1 MNQSAEQKAV
11 IEGLIFVSG
20 EEGIDKKQ
28 MADVLQVGMPEVES
42 LLDDLLNDYRSGPRG
57 MEIIEI
63 AGSFQFVT
71 KREHAAYYER
81 LVAAPSHTS
90 LSQAALETLAII
102 AYKQPIT
109 RAEIE
114 EVRGVKTEKPL
125 QTLSSKGLIT
135 EKGRAE
141 GTGRAILYGTT
152 KSFLEH
158 FGLKSIEE
166 LPPLPEQLEDSS
178 IEEEADLFFSKFQ
191 ETMDE

>member
-1 MNQSAEQKAV
+1 MSQSAEHKAV

-20 EEGIDKKQ
+20 EEGIEKKQ
-28 MADVLQVGMPEVES
+28 IADVLQIGMDAAEE
-42 LLDDLLNDYRSGPRG
+42 LLDELVKDYKSDTRG

-71 KREHAAYYER
+71 KREHAGYYER
-81 LVAAPSHTS
+81 LVSAPSHSS

-125 QTLSSKGLIT
+125 QTLSSKGLIKET
-135 EKGRAE
+135 GRAE

-152 KSFLEH
+152 KNFLEH
-158 FGLKSIEE
+158 FGLKSLHE
-166 LPPLPEQLEDSS
+166 LPPLPEKVNDQS

-191 ETMDE
+191 ETME

>member
-1 MNQSAEQKAV
+1 MSQSAEHKAV

-20 EEGIDKKQ
+20 EEGIEKKQ
-28 MADVLQVGMPEVES
+28 IADVLQISMDAAEE
-42 LLDDLLNDYRSGPRG
+42 LLDELVKDYKSDTRG

-71 KREHAAYYER
+71 KREHACYYER
-81 LVAAPSHTS
+81 LVSAPSHSS

-125 QTLSSKGLIT
+125 QTLSSKGLIKET
-135 EKGRAE
+135 GRAE

-152 KSFLEH
+152 KNFLEH
-158 FGLKSIEE
+158 FGLKSLHE
-166 LPPLPEQLEDSS
+166 LPPLPEKVNDQS

-191 ETMDE
+191 ETME

>member
-1 MNQSAEQKAV
+1 MKQSAEQKAV

-28 MADVLQVGMPEVES
+28 MADVLQVSLTEVEA
-42 LLDDLLNDYRSGPRG
+42 LLEELLNDYRSGSRG

-63 AGSFQFVT
+63 AGSYQFVT
-71 KREHAAYYER
+71 KREHASYYER

-90 LSQAALETLAII
+90 LSQAALESLAII

-125 QTLSSKGLIT
+125 QTLSSKGLIA
-135 EKGRAE
+135 EMGRAE

-158 FGLKSIEE
+158 FGLKSLEE
-166 LPPLPEQLEDSS
+166 LPPLPEQVNDGS

>member
-1 MNQSAEQKAV
+1 MSQSAEHKAV

-20 EEGIDKKQ
+20 EEGIEKKQ
-28 MADVLQVGMPEVES
+28 IADVLQISMDAAEE
-42 LLDDLLNDYRSGPRG
+42 LLDELVKDYKSDTRG

-71 KREHAAYYER
+71 KREHAGYYER
-81 LVAAPSHTS
+81 LVSAPSHSS

-125 QTLSSKGLIT
+125 QTLSSKGLIKET
-135 EKGRAE
+135 GRAE

-152 KSFLEH
+152 KNFLEH
-158 FGLKSIEE
+158 FGLKSLHE
-166 LPPLPEQLEDSS
+166 LPPLPEQVNDQS

-191 ETMDE
+191 ETME